1 MNGPRAAV
9 LGSEGPVL
17 DEPMGDGVPAIARRA
32 VREAARA
39 ALHEVLR
46 RNRPEVARPTGAE
59 DGARRQTIGSGL
71 TTRACVR
78 GKGDRG
84 DA

>member
-1 MNGPRAAV
+1 M

-17 DEPMGDGVPAIARRA
+17 DEPMGDGVTAIARRA

-39 ALHEVLR
+39 VLHEVLR
-46 RNRPEVARPTGAE
+46 RAQGNRAEVARPTGAE
-59 DGARRQTIGSGL
+59 DGARGETIGPGL
-71 TTRACVR
+71 TTRACVQ
-78 GKGDRG
+78 GEGDRG